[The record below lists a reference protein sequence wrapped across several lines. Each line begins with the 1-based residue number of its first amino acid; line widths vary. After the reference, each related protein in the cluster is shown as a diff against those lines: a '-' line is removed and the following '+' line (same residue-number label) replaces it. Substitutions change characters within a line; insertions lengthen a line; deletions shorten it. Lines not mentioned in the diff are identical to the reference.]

1 MISDHLKSNFI
12 EQFGHKPT
20 KDQDFLF
27 QELAKF
33 STETRNNGAFLLKG
47 YAGTGKTS
55 SISAIVKVLK
65 DYKIKTFL
73 LAPTGRAAKVFSLYS
88 EQPAYTIHK
97 KIYRQ
102 KSSSDGFGMFSLD
115 KNLHNNTF
123 FIVDE
128 ASMLSNSSNENNIF
142 GSGQLL
148 DDLIEYVYS
157 GKNCRLILI
166 GDTAQ
171 LPPIG
176 LDISPALEANLLE
189 SYGLSV
195 IEVTLKQ
202 VVRQSINSGILK
214 NATLLR
220 NMLSKNMIIDDFPK
234 FVLGNKDVV
243 RISGE
248 ELIEEISNSFDKHG
262 LENVIIINRSNKRA
276 NKYNEGIRNSI
287 LYKESRISV
296 GDFIMVVKNNYYWS
310 ETIDELDF
318 IANGDIAEITKVIDY
333 QNLYGFNFA
342 DIRIRMIDYH
352 NIELDVKILLDTL
365 TIESASL
372 STEENKRLFFSV
384 LEDYEEV
391 KIKKQRYKKV
401 RENPFFNALQI
412 KFSYAI
418 TCHKAQGGQWK
429 VVFLDQGYFT
439 KEMLSREYLR
449 WLYTAFTRAVD
460 KIYLVNFPD
469 QYFS

>member
-1 MISDHLKSNFI
+1 
-12 EQFGHKPT
+12 
-20 KDQDFLF
+20 
-27 QELAKF
+27 
-33 STETRNNGAFLLKG
+33 
-47 YAGTGKTS
+47 
-55 SISAIVKVLK
+55 
-65 DYKIKTFL
+65 
-73 LAPTGRAAKVFSLYS
+73 
-88 EQPAYTIHK
+88 
-97 KIYRQ
+97 
-102 KSSSDGFGMFSLD
+102 
-115 KNLHNNTF
+115 
-123 FIVDE
+123 
-128 ASMLSNSSNENNIF
+128 
-142 GSGQLL
+142 
-148 DDLIEYVYS
+148 
-157 GKNCRLILI
+157 
-166 GDTAQ
+166 
-171 LPPIG
+171 
-176 LDISPALEANLLE
+176 
-189 SYGLSV
+189 
-195 IEVTLKQ
+195 
-202 VVRQSINSGILK
+202 
-214 NATLLR
+214 
-220 NMLSKNMIIDDFPK
+220 
-234 FVLGNKDVV
+234 
-243 RISGE
+243 
-248 ELIEEISNSFDKHG
+248 
-262 LENVIIINRSNKRA
+262 
-276 NKYNEGIRNSI
+276 
-287 LYKESRISV
+287 

-352 NIELDVKILLDTL
+352 DIELDVKILLDTL